1 MSSLTDCGLP
11 GIRDIPYGVHM
22 CHFYENREDL
32 AAALVPYFSAGLRN
46 NERCI
51 WITAEP
57 LRAEAAKHELRK
69 AGFDLDAAV
78 KAGRLTVRDFSDW
91 YAEAGRLKGT
101 EVVEL
106 WLAEEQRAL
115 AQGYN
120 GLRITGNV
128 TFLTSNTWPAF
139 MEYEEIVDKAFHAR
153 RIVTLCSY
161 RLGECGASEVLDVVH
176 RHRCT
181 LERPDEGWQVIT
193 RGPA

>member
-1 MSSLTDCGLP
+1 
-11 GIRDIPYGVHM
+11 VHM
-22 CHFYENREDL
+22 CHFYASREHL
-32 AAALVPYFSAGLRN
+32 AEALVPYFSAGLRN

-57 LRAEAAKHELRK
+57 LRAQAAKLELRK
-69 AGFDLDAAV
+69 AGFDVDGAV
-78 KAGRLTVRDFSDW
+78 KNGSLTVRDFSDW

-106 WLAEEQRAL
+106 WLEAEQRAL
-115 AQGYN
+115 AQGYS

-128 TFLTSNTWPAF
+128 TFLSSDTWPAF
-139 MEYEEIVDKAFHAR
+139 MEYEEAVDKAFHGR

-161 RLGECGASEVLDVVH
+161 RLGECGASEILDVVH
-176 RHRCT
+176 RHSCT
-181 LERPDEGWQVIT
+181 LERPDEGWQVLT